1 MPSPA
6 LRLRLPRGCGRSEGL
21 YAGGVA
27 AHWVHRDSAAVL
39 ACFQARGPQLFS
51 PSYRLSQKR
60 PFASH
65 PSVRQLLLG
74 APSLRKRR
82 SPVFR
87 RELRLPGILA
97 LFTTTPTRVHVCESF
112 PRSRFVPSSGA
123 LNPST
128 VCSASWLA
136 GLFHPAAVSRTD
148 PVQGLILSAQP
159 YCLVDSPFMPPCR

>member
-6 LRLRLPRGCGRSEGL
+6 LRLRLPRGCYRSEGL
-21 YAGGVA
+21 CAGGVA
-27 AHWVHRDSAAVL
+27 AHWVHRDSATAS

-60 PFASH
+60 PSASH

-74 APSLRKRR
+74 APSLRQRR

-87 RELRLPGILA
+87 RELRLPGISA
-97 LFTTTPTRVHVCESF
+97 LRTTSPTRVHFRDSF
-112 PRSRFVPSSGA
+112 PSHRFVPSSGV

-128 VCSASWLA
+128 VCSAKLA
-136 GLFHPAAVSRTD
+136 CRLISSRSRVQDLSCSGAHSLRVAVLSR
-148 PVQGLILSAQP
+148 
-159 YCLVDSPFMPPCR
+159 R